1 MGKIKYSED
10 NKSKILDLI
19 SESRNEIIENT
30 CREGKAWYANFC
42 NKGNLFEEGGK
53 ICRLNGYYV
62 DKDKKMKALSFGAN
76 KKNFISQDS
85 RYFDFI
91 PFAFSQTRESFFINN
106 NFTINQLI
114 KSNKF
119 EPFENDNAFKSKLFF
134 KVKDSSDYIDYDVE
148 IITKDMEKEY
158 YENLYLRKSAIDIFG
173 NISETTSNIISSS
186 CKLERFRGN
195 VLGESVN
202 SDGYINIQSIVV
214 NSVINNI
221 NNASNNTTNNTT
233 LNGTATSSSSSS
245 GSSSGSV
252 SHSSSSDSDNSGLS
266 SDVTDGEW
274 HYNGQA
280 DDGSYYRWVHGSDG
294 YDRQYDDSGNL
305 IGGGN
310 AKDQQYLQNKYG
322 EC

>member
-1 MGKIKYSED
+1 ME
-10 NKSKILDLI
+10 NK
-19 SESRNEIIENT
+19 
-30 CREGKAWYANFC
+30 
-42 NKGNLFEEGGK
+42 
-53 ICRLNGYYV
+53 
-62 DKDKKMKALSFGAN
+62 
-76 KKNFISQDS
+76 
-85 RYFDFI
+85 
-91 PFAFSQTRESFFINN
+91 
-106 NFTINQLI
+106 
-114 KSNKF
+114 
-119 EPFENDNAFKSKLFF
+119 
-134 KVKDSSDYIDYDVE
+134 DYI
-148 IITKDMEKEY
+148 IIA
-158 YENLYLRKSAIDIFG
+158 LVAIIIVVLAG
-173 NISETTSNIISSS
+173 AAYAVITSNSN
-186 CKLERFRGN
+186 G
-195 VLGESVN
+195 
-202 SDGYINIQSIVV
+202 